1 MKRSL
6 LALCL
11 ISFAARAE
19 LKERIAAVVNGQP
32 ITLSEVEERVGPEL
46 ARVMQIPDEATR
58 SRDKKSLLCQG
69 LEQLADEKLI
79 ESEAHTIGADVSEDE
94 VQRGLEQLARQ
105 SNMEVPEFR
114 EALGAQG
121 ISWETAR
128 ETVRRQQLMGQV
140 LRFKVKPRKITDEE
154 VQTAY
159 AAMAKDPEYEVRARH
174 IFVATPERSTPAF
187 VATARKKAEDALRRV
202 RSGETFALV
211 AREMSDGPTAREGGD
226 LGYFKKGLMLPAIEQ
241 AAFSLKPG
249 EISPLIRTSSGFH
262 IVMVEDRRAI
272 PPKPLADLKEEI
284 RNRLANESIFK
295 ERENYIGSLRKTA
308 QIDEKLC
315 TAAPGPTASR

>member
-1 MKRSL
+1 MKRIVFPVAL
-6 LALCL
+6 LCATSVRGE
-11 ISFAARAE
+11 I
-19 LKERIAAVVNGQP
+19 KERIAAVVNGQP
-32 ITLSEVEERVGPEL
+32 ITLSEVEERVGPERQ
-46 ARVMQIPDEATR
+46 RVLQESDEAKR
-58 SRDKKSLLCQG
+58 ARDLATLLHQG
-69 LEQLADEKLI
+69 LEQLIDEKLI

-105 SNMEVPEFR
+105 SSMEVPEFK
-114 EALGAQG
+114 EALEQQG

-159 AAMAKDPEYEVRARH
+159 AGVAKAPEYEVRARH
-174 IFVATPERSTPAF
+174 IFVATPERATPAF
-187 VATARKKAEDALRRV
+187 VATARKKAEDALQRV
-202 RSGETFALV
+202 KSGETFALV
-211 AREMSDGPTAREGGD
+211 ARELSDGPTAREGGD

-249 EISPLIRTSSGFH
+249 EISPLVKTSSGFH

-272 PPKPLADLKEEI
+272 PPKPLPEVKEDI
-284 RNRLANESIFK
+284 RNQLANESIFK
-295 ERENYIGSLRKTA
+295 ERENYIASLRKTA
-308 QIDEKLC
+308 QIDEKLE
-315 TAAPGPTASR
+315 ASAR

>member
-1 MKRSL
+1 MKRIVFPVVL
-6 LALCL
+6 LCAT
-11 ISFAARAE
+11 AVRAE
-19 LKERIAAVVNGQP
+19 IKERIAAIVNGQP

-46 ARVMQIPDEATR
+46 ARLKEMPDEAAR
-58 SRDKKSLLCQG
+58 ARDTASLLHQG
-69 LEQLADEKLI
+69 LEQLIDEKLI
-79 ESEAHTIGADVSEDE
+79 ESEAHTIGADVTEEE

-114 EALGAQG
+114 EALEQQG
-121 ISWETAR
+121 ISWDTAR

-140 LRFKVKPRKITDEE
+140 IRFRVKPRKITDEE

-174 IFVATPERSTPAF
+174 IFVATPERATPAF
-187 VATARKKAEDALRRV
+187 VATARKKAEEAMRRV
-202 RSGETFALV
+202 KSGETFAVV

-249 EISPLIRTSSGFH
+249 QISPLIKTSSGFH
-262 IVMVEDRRAI
+262 IVLVEDRRAI
-272 PPKPLADLKEEI
+272 PPKPLPEMKEDI
-284 RNRLANESIFK
+284 RNHLANESVFK
-295 ERENYIGSLRKTA
+295 EQKNYVASLRKTA
-308 QIDEKLC
+308 QIDEKLE
-315 TAAPGPTASR
+315 TTGPLSQR

>member
-11 ISFAARAE
+11 IPFAARAE

-46 ARVMQIPDEATR
+46 ARVMQVPDEATR
-58 SRDKKSLLCQG
+58 SRDKKALLCQG
-69 LEQLADEKLI
+69 LEQLVDEKLI

-105 SNMEVPEFR
+105 SSMEVPEFR
-114 EALGAQG
+114 EALEQQG
-121 ISWETAR
+121 ISWDTAR

-140 LRFKVKPRKITDEE
+140 IRFRVKPRKITDEE

-159 AAMAKDPEYEVRARH
+159 ATIAKDPEYEVRARH
-174 IFVATPERSTPAF
+174 IFVATPERATPAF
-187 VATARKKAEDALRRV
+187 VATARKKAEDALQRV
-202 RSGETFALV
+202 KSGETFALV

-249 EISPLIRTSSGFH
+249 EISPLIKTSSGFH
-262 IVMVEDRRAI
+262 IVMVEDRRGI
-272 PPKPLADLKEEI
+272 PPKPLPEVKEEI

-295 ERENYIGSLRKTA
+295 ERENYVASLRKTA
-308 QIDEKLC
+308 QIDEKLEPSPQVC
-315 TAAPGPTASR
+315 AS

>member
-1 MKRSL
+1 MKRIVFPVAL
-6 LALCL
+6 LCAT
-11 ISFAARAE
+11 SVRAE
-19 LKERIAAVVNGQP
+19 IKERIAAVVNGQP
-32 ITLSEVEERVGPEL
+32 ITLSEVEERVGPERQ
-46 ARVMQIPDEATR
+46 RVLQEPDEAKR
-58 SRDKKSLLCQG
+58 ARDLAALLQQG
-69 LEQLADEKLI
+69 LEQLVDEKLI

-105 SNMEVPEFR
+105 SSMEVPEFK
-114 EALGAQG
+114 EALEQQG

-159 AAMAKDPEYEVRARH
+159 AGVAKAPEYEVRARH
-174 IFVATPERSTPAF
+174 IFVATPERATPAF
-187 VATARKKAEDALRRV
+187 VATARKKAEDALQRV
-202 RSGETFALV
+202 KSGETFALV
-211 AREMSDGPTAREGGD
+211 ARELSDGPTAREGGD

-249 EISPLIRTSSGFH
+249 EISPLIKTSSGFH

-272 PPKPLADLKEEI
+272 PPKPLAEVKEEI
-284 RNRLANESIFK
+284 RNQLANESIFK
-295 ERENYIGSLRKTA
+295 ERENYIASLRKTA
-308 QIDEKLC
+308 QIDEKLE
-315 TAAPGPTASR
+315 ASSRVSAR

>member
-1 MKRSL
+1 MKRIVFPVVL
-6 LALCL
+6 LCAT
-11 ISFAARAE
+11 AVRAE
-19 LKERIAAVVNGQP
+19 IKERIAAVVNGQP

-46 ARVMQIPDEATR
+46 ARVQQTTDEAVRT
-58 SRDKKSLLCQG
+58 RDKASLLHQG
-69 LEQLADEKLI
+69 LEQLIDEKLI

-105 SNMEVPEFR
+105 SSMEVPEFK
-114 EALGAQG
+114 EALEQQG

-159 AAMAKDPEYEVRARH
+159 AGIAKDPEYEVRARH
-174 IFVATPERSTPAF
+174 IFVATPERATAAF
-187 VATARKKAEDALRRV
+187 VATARKKAEDALHRV
-202 RSGETFALV
+202 KSGQTFALV
-211 AREMSDGPTAREGGD
+211 ARESSDGPTAREGGD

-249 EISPLIRTSSGFH
+249 EISPLIKTSSGFH

-272 PPKPLADLKEEI
+272 PPKPLPDMKEEI

-295 ERENYIGSLRKTA
+295 ERENYVASLRKTA
-308 QIDEKLC
+308 QIDEKLE
-315 TAAPGPTASR
+315 APARVSAR

>member
-1 MKRSL
+1 MKRVLFSL
-6 LALCL
+6 FLC
-11 ISFAARAE
+11 AAPVQAE
-19 LKERIAAVVNGQP
+19 IKERVAAVVNGQP
-32 ITLSEVEERVGPEL
+32 ITLSDVEERVGPEL
-46 ARVMQIPDEATR
+46 ARVLQMPDESAR
-58 SRDKKSLLCQG
+58 ACNKIALLHQG
-69 LEQLADEKLI
+69 LEQLVDEKLI

-105 SNMEVPEFR
+105 SNMEVPEFK
-114 EALGAQG
+114 EALEQQG

-174 IFVATPERSTPAF
+174 IFVATPERSSAAF

-202 RSGETFALV
+202 KSGETFALV

-249 EISPLIRTSSGFH
+249 EISPLIKTSSGFH

-272 PPKPLADLKEEI
+272 PPKPLAEIKEEI
-284 RNRLANESIFK
+284 RNRLANESIYK
-295 ERENYIGSLRKTA
+295 ERENYIGTLRKTA
-308 QIDEKLC
+308 QIDEKLEGK
-315 TAAPGPTASR
+315 APGSGC

>member
-1 MKRSL
+1 MKRIVFS
-6 LALCL
+6 LALLC
-11 ISFAARAE
+11 ATAGRAE
-19 LKERIAAVVNGQP
+19 IKERIAAVVNGQP

-46 ARVMQIPDEATR
+46 ARLPQTADEAAR
-58 SRDKKSLLCQG
+58 AREKASLLHQG
-69 LEQLADEKLI
+69 LEQLIDEKLI
-79 ESEAHTIGADVSEDE
+79 ESEAHTIGADVTEDE

-105 SNMEVPEFR
+105 SSMEVPEFK
-114 EALGAQG
+114 EALEQQG

-159 AAMAKDPEYEVRARH
+159 AAVAKAPEYEVRARH
-174 IFVATPERSTPAF
+174 IFVATPERATPAF

-202 RSGETFALV
+202 KSGETFALV
-211 AREMSDGPTAREGGD
+211 ARELSDGPTAREGGD

-249 EISPLIRTSSGFH
+249 EISPLVKTSSGFH
-262 IVMVEDRRAI
+262 IVMVEDRRGI
-272 PPKPLADLKEEI
+272 PPKPLPEVKEEI
-284 RNRLANESIFK
+284 RTQLANESIFV
-295 ERENYIGSLRKTA
+295 ERGHYIATLRKTA
-308 QIDEKLC
+308 QIDEKLE
-315 TAAPGPTASR
+315 APATVSAR

>member
-1 MKRSL
+1 MKRIVL
-6 LALCL
+6 LAALL
-11 ISFAARAE
+11 SAAPLRAE
-19 LKERIAAVVNGQP
+19 IKERIAAIVNGQP

-46 ARVMQIPDEATR
+46 SRVMQNPDQCLR
-58 SRDKKSLLCQG
+58 VRDKAGLLHQG
-69 LEQLADEKLI
+69 LEQLIDEKLI

-114 EALGAQG
+114 EALEGQG

-128 ETVRRQQLMGQV
+128 DTVRRQQLMGQV
-140 LRFKVKPRKITDEE
+140 LRFKVKPRKVTDEE

-159 AAMAKDPEYEVRARH
+159 ATMNKDPEYEVRARH
-174 IFVATPERSTPAF
+174 IFIATPERATAEF
-187 VATARKKAEDALRRV
+187 VNRARKKAEEALRRV

-308 QIDEKLC
+308 QIDEEIR
-315 TAAPGPTASR
+315 TPPPR

>member
-1 MKRSL
+1 MKRIVFPVAL
-6 LALCL
+6 LCAT
-11 ISFAARAE
+11 AVRAE
-19 LKERIAAVVNGQP
+19 IKERIAAIVNGQP

-46 ARVMQIPDEATR
+46 ARVQQIPDATAR
-58 SRDKKSLLCQG
+58 ARDKASLLQQG
-69 LEQLADEKLI
+69 LEQLIDEKLI
-79 ESEAHTIGADVSEDE
+79 ESEAHTIGADVTEDE

-105 SNMEVPEFR
+105 SNMEVPEFK
-114 EALGAQG
+114 EALEQQG

-159 AAMAKDPEYEVRARH
+159 ATMAKDPEYEVRARH
-174 IFVATPERSTPAF
+174 IFVATPERATPAF
-187 VATARKKAEDALRRV
+187 VATARKKAEDAVRRV
-202 RSGETFALV
+202 KSGETFALV

-249 EISPLIRTSSGFH
+249 AISSLIKTSSGYH
-262 IVMVEDRRAI
+262 IVLVEDRRAI
-272 PPKPLADLKEEI
+272 PPKPLPEMKEEI
-284 RNRLANESIFK
+284 RNHLANESIFK
-295 ERENYIGSLRKTA
+295 ERENYVASLRKTA
-308 QIDEKLC
+308 QIDEKLEPSPQVC
-315 TAAPGPTASR
+315 AS

>member
-1 MKRSL
+1 MKRILIPVAL
-6 LALCL
+6 LCAT
-11 ISFAARAE
+11 AARAE
-19 LKERIAAVVNGQP
+19 IKERIAAIVNGQP

-46 ARVMQIPDEATR
+46 ARVQQISDETAR
-58 SRDKKSLLCQG
+58 ARDKSSLLHQG
-69 LEQLADEKLI
+69 LEQLIDEKLI

-105 SNMEVPEFR
+105 SSMEVPEFK
-114 EALGAQG
+114 EALEQQG

-140 LRFKVKPRKITDEE
+140 LRFKIKPRKITDEE

-159 AAMAKDPEYEVRARH
+159 AAIAKDPEYEVRARH
-174 IFVATPERSTPAF
+174 IFVATPERATPAS
-187 VATARKKAEDALRRV
+187 VAAAHKKAEDAMRRV
-202 RSGETFALV
+202 KAGETFALV

-249 EISPLIRTSSGFH
+249 QISPLIKTSSGYH
-262 IVMVEDRRAI
+262 IVLVEDRRAI
-272 PPKPLADLKEEI
+272 PPKPLPEVKEEI

-295 ERENYIGSLRKTA
+295 EQKNYVASLRKTA
-308 QIDEKLC
+308 QIDEKLE
-315 TAAPGPTASR
+315 TPGPVSSR

>member
-46 ARVMQIPDEATR
+46 TRAMQNPDQRARVH
-58 SRDKKSLLCQG
+58 DKASLLHQG
-69 LEQLADEKLI
+69 LEQLIDEKLI

-105 SNMEVPEFR
+105 SSMEVPEFR
-114 EALGAQG
+114 DALEQQG

-128 ETVRRQQLMGQV
+128 DTVRRQQLMGQV

-154 VQTAY
+154 VQMAY
-159 AAMAKDPEYEVRARH
+159 AAIAKDPEYEVRARH
-174 IFVATPERSTPAF
+174 IFVATPERSTAEF
-187 VATARKKAEDALRRV
+187 INKARKKAEDALRRV
-202 RSGETFALV
+202 QSGETFALV

-249 EISPLIRTSSGFH
+249 EISPLIKTSSGYH
-262 IVMVEDRRAI
+262 IVLVEDRRAI
-272 PPKPLADLKEEI
+272 PPKPLPEVKEDI

-295 ERENYIGSLRKTA
+295 ERENYVGSLRKIA
-308 QIDEKLC
+308 QIDEKLE
-315 TAAPGPTASR
+315 TT